1 MRDVVARFPV
11 VADDEEPQSRE
22 VERAGGPGG
31 PLVGRRRFRAAQR
44 QPKREGRATP
54 RALAGRRQ
62 GSPVEIRKMARYGE
76 SQAKLPAGAIALL
89 GARLRPVR
97 EAVEQVGQDVG
108 GDPNALVPHP

>member
-1 MRDVVARFPV
+1 MTAASSIGGTGLVTWICKPARRVPSLSFGLP
-11 VADDEEPQSRE
+11 
-22 VERAGGPGG
+22 
-31 PLVGRRRFRAAQR
+31 RFRAAQR
-44 QPKREGRATP
+44 QPKRERRATP

-108 GDPNALVPHP
+108 GDPYALVPH